1 MDIYEQCKTEVKQ
14 HTKSKIE
21 SVLLELDKKDAESLK
36 KALLDETIPSR
47 AIARVL
53 EQNSIE
59 CGIWAIN
66 QWRKK
71 NGVKIYSSSMTKG
84 AIKK

>member
-1 MDIYEQCKTEVKQ
+1 MNIYEQCKTEVKQ
-14 HTKSKIE
+14 QTQSKLE

-36 KALLDETIPSR
+36 EALLDETIPSR

-59 CGIWAIN
+59 CGVWAIN

-71 NGVKIYSSSMTKG
+71 SGVRVYSSSMTRG
-84 AIKK
+84 AAKK